1 MTNNKL
7 QLKEDKTDMIPILQ
21 RKVLNNVPFPSEI
34 RLHGT
39 NIKLSQIVRSL
50 SVAVD

>member
-1 MTNNKL
+1 MTNNML
-7 QLKEDKTDMIPILQ
+7 QLNEDKTDMILISPG
-21 RKVLNNVPFPSEI
+21 KVLNNVPFPSEI

-50 SVAVD
+50 GVAVD